1 MKIPSILTEMISDI
15 YDRKMTNVSDRW
27 NRALT
32 ELSKF
37 HEFNFEER
45 RKLFADIEHLAHGPL
60 TGYEVNTNKDNATV
74 TCF

>member
-1 MKIPSILTEMISDI
+1 MISDT
-15 YDRKMTNVSDRW
+15 YDRKMTTVSDRW

-45 RKLFADIEHLAHGPL
+45 RKLLADIEHLAHGPL
-60 TGYEVNTNKDNATV
+60 TGYEVIRTKITRP
-74 TCF
+74 